1 MDLQRPWPLMLNRD
15 RDVETSK
22 LDYSFWVSGLEGF
35 WCGFTE
41 ALAFNVKP
49 RPRCRNLKA
58 KLPFW
63 VSGLE
68 GFWCGFTEALAF
80 NVKPRPRCRNFQA
93 RLLFLGLGP
102 RGLLVWIYRGLGL

>member
-49 RPRCRNLKA
+49 RPRCRN
-58 KLPFW
+58 
-63 VSGLE
+63 
-68 GFWCGFTEALAF
+68 
-80 NVKPRPRCRNFQA
+80 FQA
-93 RLLFLGLGP
+93 RLLFLGFGP
-102 RGLLVWIYRGLGL
+102 RGLLVWIYRGLVL